1 VHPLI
6 VAVITVAAALLG
18 LLRPAWVLPASHPA
32 SVTRSPAV
40 RDERWAVPVF
50 LHHRTGGPA
59 MMRSAAL
66 RDDTTPSVADAPA
79 RAVPERRVEP

>member
-1 VHPLI
+1 
-6 VAVITVAAALLG
+6 
-18 LLRPAWVLPASHPA
+18 
-32 SVTRSPAV
+32 
-40 RDERWAVPVF
+40 
-50 LHHRTGGPA
+50 